1 MVYVLFNLALRP
13 FRRWW
18 RRIIVAAVV
27 GTLLVPVARQ
37 YVEARV
43 FHHHDTIV
51 LPPDR

>member
-1 MVYVLFNLALRP
+1 MLYVLFNFALRP

-27 GTLLVPVARQ
+27 GTLLIPAARQ
-37 YVEARV
+37 YVETQV
-43 FHHHDTIV
+43 FHRHETIV